1 MKITDY
7 KKTNGK
13 NKISKTLTTARPLDL
28 APAAGTRRNQ
38 KASELFLEREYYKD
52 VMFDDFS
59 NQQKNLFD
67 AWNTSMPY
75 GLLSPSGVPSYPLV
89 QNLQEV
95 SYNRG
100 TPVFALDFV
109 ADAFDNL
116 FDDMDTRL
124 AFGNARQISSR
135 ESFYSAPYAHLGWT
149 SVEDDYNEHMVG
161 AVFSYFADTY
171 VKEPGNSFKD
181 FSEFIKVYVSYI
193 EKICHQ
199 MPITFSAYVKSK
211 YCSPRASGLVIDL
224 APANANNDRIKY
236 KQFLRDK
243 NYDLF
248 RLRAEKRGF
257 YLDKNIPW
265 RLYANLRHDF
275 MRQKMINNGYFA
287 AGSSGIKHLYNQAF
301 AQTYF
306 EDVTYLRFYLVSYY
320 NAIVDSEP
328 AIYIPSY
335 GCENKAGSLTTIH
348 QRDKVAAFDYYGQI
362 DESSLYARK
371 YGPLFWLRMYYYIRS
386 REDGADLSKKQL
398 DRMTKKFY
406 DLYAIQGF
414 DKTIFAINEHVM
426 AKANVAKVKRLKMMR
441 QDEVLAKAKDEDI
454 TPTLPSAGSQ
464 TVTSTPSATGGGS
477 MGGGGGY

>member
-149 SVEDDYNEHMVG
+149 
-161 AVFSYFADTY
+161 
-171 VKEPGNSFKD
+171 
-181 FSEFIKVYVSYI
+181 
-193 EKICHQ
+193 
-199 MPITFSAYVKSK
+199 
-211 YCSPRASGLVIDL
+211 
-224 APANANNDRIKY
+224 
-236 KQFLRDK
+236 
-243 NYDLF
+243 
-248 RLRAEKRGF
+248 
-257 YLDKNIPW
+257 
-265 RLYANLRHDF
+265 
-275 MRQKMINNGYFA
+275 
-287 AGSSGIKHLYNQAF
+287 
-301 AQTYF
+301 
-306 EDVTYLRFYLVSYY
+306 
-320 NAIVDSEP
+320 
-328 AIYIPSY
+328 
-335 GCENKAGSLTTIH
+335 
-348 QRDKVAAFDYYGQI
+348 
-362 DESSLYARK
+362 
-371 YGPLFWLRMYYYIRS
+371 
-386 REDGADLSKKQL
+386 
-398 DRMTKKFY
+398 
-406 DLYAIQGF
+406 
-414 DKTIFAINEHVM
+414 
-426 AKANVAKVKRLKMMR
+426 
-441 QDEVLAKAKDEDI
+441 
-454 TPTLPSAGSQ
+454 
-464 TVTSTPSATGGGS
+464 
-477 MGGGGGY
+477 